1 MYSLKLNHIALILF
15 AIALYTG
22 MQGAKYFLSNRLQEL
37 GILISI
43 GLFFTASITAALA
56 VRDRDLNWSWW
67 FFLTL
72 AFVVYSV
79 VLPGLV
85 FSSSFNAPAL
95 PSILASR
102 EFLGVFIGPALWF
115 LYRCGTP
122 VERIERVFLFTL
134 TLLLLSYIFHYL
146 RMDLAATLRSS
157 DHTVAGLVSYD
168 PWRGY
173 RLRPPNTALFL
184 ATIISPALIIQARS
198 KNERLIWIFTFFI
211 CLFVWSIFLSRAA
224 AATILASAIL
234 YHLFFA
240 TKQRLALLYVALP
253 IIFPAAALGF
263 QSFLNHL
270 ESLGPFDGVRYVS
283 YNLAWSHF
291 LDQPLLGY
299 GQDSNVSKTFQEVLW
314 KYFFPTDIGIVG
326 VSFKYGITGTLI
338 YLFFSVYLIVRLAS
352 VNWLYKKTYGRSNLL
367 LVGLL
372 ILFTS
377 FILNIVLSPNLL
389 RITGSSLAS
398 IAIALTAIWKHKIKK
413 EYKLC

>member
-15 AIALYTG
+15 GIAVYTG

-43 GLFFTASITAALA
+43 GLFLAASFTAAVV
-56 VRDRDLNWSWW
+56 VRDQDLKWSWW

-72 AFVVYSV
+72 VFVGYSV
-79 VLPGLV
+79 ILPGFV
-85 FSSSFNAPAL
+85 FSSSFDAPAL

-122 VERIERVFLFTL
+122 VERIERVFLFIL
-134 TLLLLSYIFHYL
+134 IALLLSYLFHYF

-198 KNERLIWIFTFFI
+198 NNERLIWVFTFLI
-211 CLFVWSIFLSRAA
+211 CLFVWSLFLSRAA
-224 AATILASAIL
+224 AATILVSAIL
-234 YHLFFA
+234 YHLFFSS
-240 TKQRLALLYVALP
+240 KQRLALLFVALP
-253 IIFPAAALGF
+253 IILPAATLGF

-283 YNLAWSHF
+283 YNLAWSQF
-291 LDQPLLGY
+291 MEQPLLGY
-299 GQDSNVSKTFQEVLW
+299 GQDSNVALTFQEVLW
-314 KYFFPTDIGIVG
+314 KYFFPMDIGIVG
-326 VSFKYGITGTLI
+326 VAFKYGITGTLI
-338 YLFFSVYLIVRLAS
+338 YLFFSIYLIVRLAT
-352 VNWLYKKTYGRSNLL
+352 VNWLHKKAYGHSNLL

-398 IAIALTAIWKHKIKK
+398 IAIALTAIWKHKIKT
-413 EYKLC
+413 ESNLS